1 MDRPV
6 KERSMATTI
15 TTPRRHP
22 RDAGQA
28 LVMMVGVM
36 LVSIAILA
44 LIIDGGNLITQQRIT
59 QTGADSTAEAGAIV
73 LARRLAGAA
82 TPGAGWD
89 AEVAAK
95 VTQSAAANG
104 INIQAAY
111 YTDICGIPLRAN
123 GNAAL
128 NADGTENLGLA
139 MRVGTGSLPGG
150 NATTPDCPS
159 LTVGPV
165 AGVLVLGNKNV
176 AAYVARAVGIPTFGV
191 TQRATAVTG
200 YLQSTCGSSQGDW
213 CAVFPLAIPVNALGC
228 DGNGDPVPGTEAWPW
243 NRVLTVALCKAA
255 PGNVGWL
262 DWDPPAGGASE
273 LVCSIVNS
281 DNPAVILPSW
291 VYVAATGN
299 TNGGGGCTDADSG
312 VTYSGVEEAMRKYNG
327 DTVLIP
333 QFDMTCRTYSGDPDP
348 ISSQPTINQ
357 SPMYGCPNLPGG
369 GDGQNIWYRTP
380 SFAYFELCD
389 PADPECGG
397 RQGAY
402 ISGGNAAECDTGN
415 GATSCLVGRFTNILS
430 TGTVGPGVGAGMGSK
445 SIGIQLI
452 K

>member
-1 MDRPV
+1 MF
-6 KERSMATTI
+6 ATISSQRTG
-15 TTPRRHP
+15 RR
-22 RDAGQA
+22 DSGQA

-36 LVSIAILA
+36 LLSIALLA
-44 LIIDGGNLITQQRIT
+44 VIIDGGNLLTQQRMT

-82 TPGAGWD
+82 TPASGWD

-95 VTQSAAANG
+95 VTQSAAASG
-104 INIQAAY
+104 VSIQAAY
-111 YTDICGIPLRAN
+111 YTDICGIPLRSN

-128 NADGTENLGLA
+128 NADGTENLSQAL
-139 MRVGTGSLPGG
+139 RVGTGSLPGG

-165 AGVLVLGNKNV
+165 AGVMVLGRKNV
-176 AAYVARAVGIPTFGV
+176 GSYVARAIGVATFDV

-213 CAVFPLAIPVNALGC
+213 CAVFPLAISITTLTC
-228 DGNGDPVPGTEAWPW
+228 DGNGDPQPGTEDWPW
-243 NRVLTVALCKAA
+243 NQVITVPLCKAA

-281 DNPAVILPSW
+281 DNPAIILPSW
-291 VYVAATGN
+291 QYVAATGN
-299 TNGGGGCTDADSG
+299 TNGGGACADAE
-312 VTYSGVEEAMRKYNG
+312 TGVEYSSVEGAMRKYNG
-327 DTVLIP
+327 STVLIP
-333 QFDMTCRTYSGDPDP
+333 QFDLTCRTFNGDPDP
-348 ISSQPTINQ
+348 ISSQPTINN
-357 SPMYGCPNLPGG
+357 SPNYGCPHLPGG
-369 GDGQNIWYRTP
+369 GSGQNIWYRMP
-380 SFAYFELCD
+380 SFAYFELCHPD
-389 PADPECGG
+389 DPECGG

-402 ISGGNAAECDTGN
+402 IQGGNAAECDTGN

-430 TGTVGPGVGAGMGSK
+430 TGTVGPGVGAGQGSK